1 MVLLIEVR
9 RCLCVCCHAARKTIP
24 AIFILCALYFYAG
37 QWDSCC
43 FCLISCSTAAVAG
56 DKIPPADKISFSHD
70 NRAGISVST
79 KLGATLFGN
88 VKQMVGT
95 SSCYK
100 SVCCTLT
107 VFTVR
112 AWILKLPLFCAS
124 VCMTLVFYALYSYVM
139 YLSPVVMH
147 YRNDTKSFFFFF
159 PLCRKWHY

>member
-1 MVLLIEVR
+1 M
-9 RCLCVCCHAARKTIP
+9 
-24 AIFILCALYFYAG
+24 
-37 QWDSCC
+37 
-43 FCLISCSTAAVAG
+43 AG
-56 DKIPPADKISFSHD
+56 DKILPADKISFSHD
-70 NRAGISVST
+70 NGAGISVST

-112 AWILKLPLFCAS
+112 AWILKLPLFRAS
-124 VCMTLVFYALYSYVM
+124 VCMTFVFYALYSCVM
-139 YLSPVVMH
+139 CLSPVVTH

-159 PLCRKWHY
+159 FTLQKMALLSRRRSTKSCWPQTDLTSPGVIHTWTRPSQ